1 MKLAQLVPLDK
12 AGRPV
17 IPAGKHCNA
26 RARQTDGY
34 CGRAAGAG
42 TGHVGAGRCKHHG
55 GSTPNQ
61 EKHLTVI
68 TKPMPAP
75 LPTTLKEAAELR
87 RNDPELHSLD
97 SEIAML
103 RAVLERLN
111 IKLTEATD
119 DDPGGQIRPN
129 DPNIETLLSTVDKIN
144 KLVGRNHRIQIE
156 RNMLLPAQRV
166 VAWVEAISRAL
177 QEHVK
182 DPEVLEGIFRVLDDA
197 DNLT

>member
-1 MKLAQLVPLDK
+1 
-12 AGRPV
+12 
-17 IPAGKHCNA
+17 
-26 RARQTDGY
+26 
-34 CGRAAGAG
+34 
-42 TGHVGAGRCKHHG
+42 
-55 GSTPNQ
+55 
-61 EKHLTVI
+61 
-68 TKPMPAP
+68 
-75 LPTTLKEAAELR
+75 
-87 RNDPELHSLD
+87 
-97 SEIAML
+97 ML